1 MEAILSFD
9 QVLEAADQLPL
20 TDQETLVDILRHRII
35 GERREALARDI
46 RAAEREFKAGHC
58 RAVTP
63 DELRAEILA

>member
-20 TDQETLVDILRHRII
+20 AAQETLVDILRHRIVD
-35 GERREALARDI
+35 EQREALATDI
-46 RAAEREFKAGHC
+46 RAAEQEFEAGHC

-63 DELRAEILA
+63 DELVQEVY